1 MKMTRLSITS
11 IAIALLLLTLTACA
25 SSSGGGEGSDSA
37 PAETVAPS
45 PTPMGTL
52 TVPPGATVEL
62 TVDGPV
68 PQEVTVQA
76 GTPVLFILRD
86 EEYGQSTVKF
96 DRVNDINVGTM
107 LWLLP
112 GESRVFTRLN
122 DKPPGSYTY
131 EMLTRPE
138 NKGTIIVE

>member
-1 MKMTRLSITS
+1 MPKLLLVS
-11 IAIALLLLTLTACA
+11 ALIALFALGLTACA
-25 SSSGGGEGSDSA
+25 SSSGGGEDSGGA

-68 PQEVTVQA
+68 PQEVTVKA

-86 EEYGQSTVKF
+86 DEYGQSTVKF
-96 DRVNDINVGTM
+96 DATGVGTM

-122 DKPPGSYTY
+122 DKPPGAYTY

>member
-1 MKMTRLSITS
+1 MTRLSFTT
-11 IAIALLLLTLTACA
+11 AVIALLLMTLTACA
-25 SSSGGGEGSDSA
+25 GSSGGSEGSGSA
-37 PAETVAPS
+37 PAETVAPT

-68 PQEVTVQA
+68 PREVTVQA

-122 DKPPGSYTY
+122 DKPPGAYTY

>member
-1 MKMTRLSITS
+1 MTRLSVTS
-11 IAIALLLLTLTACA
+11 IAIALLLILTACA
-25 SSSGGGEGSDSA
+25 SSSGGGEGSGGA

-68 PQEVTVQA
+68 PREVTVKA

-86 EEYGQSTVKF
+86 DEYGQSTVKF

-122 DKPPGSYTY
+122 DKPPGTYTY

-138 NKGTIIVE
+138 NKGTVIVE

>member
-1 MKMTRLSITS
+1 MNMTRLSITTV
-11 IAIALLLLTLTACA
+11 AIALLALALTACA
-25 SSSGGGEGSDSA
+25 GGSGGEDSGGA
-37 PAETVAPS
+37 PEETMAPS

-96 DRVNDINVGTM
+96 DASGVGTM

>member
-1 MKMTRLSITS
+1 MSKLSIL
-11 IAIALLLLTLTACA
+11 IPVVVALLALALMGLHRQFRRRRWFRRYP
-25 SSSGGGEGSDSA
+25 GGKPRS
-37 PAETVAPS
+37 PT

-68 PQEVTVQA
+68 PREVTIKA
-76 GTPVLFILRD
+76 GNPVLFILRD

-122 DKPPGSYTY
+122 DKPPGTYPY

-138 NKGTIIVE
+138 NKGTVIVE

>member
-1 MKMTRLSITS
+1 MNMARLTIVSTIL
-11 IAIALLLLTLTACA
+11 ALLAFGLIGC
-25 SSSGGGEGSDSA
+25 SGSSGESNGGATAS
-37 PAETVAPS
+37 ETAVPS

-68 PQEVTVQA
+68 PSEVTVKT
-76 GTPVLFILRD
+76 GSPVLFILKD

-96 DRVNDINVGTM
+96 DDSKVGTM

-122 DKPPGSYTY
+122 DKPPGTYTY

-138 NKGTIIVE
+138 NKGTVIVE

>member
-1 MKMTRLSITS
+1 MSRLSKTA
-11 IAIALLLLTLTACA
+11 IAIALLVAALTACA
-25 SSSGGGEGSDSA
+25 TNSGGGEGSGGA

-62 TVDGPV
+62 TVDGPI
-68 PQEVTVQA
+68 PREVTVAA

-96 DRVNDINVGTM
+96 DESRVGTM

-122 DKPPGSYTY
+122 DQTPGTYTY

>member
-1 MKMTRLSITS
+1 MSKFSMI
-11 IAIALLLLTLTACA
+11 IPVVVALLALALMGCA
-25 SSSGGGEGSDSA
+25 GSSGGGDGSGGT
-37 PAETVAPS
+37 PAETAVPT

-68 PQEVTVQA
+68 PQEVTIKA
-76 GTPVLFILRD
+76 GNPVLFILRD

-122 DKPPGSYTY
+122 DKPPGAYTY

>member
-1 MKMTRLSITS
+1 MVPAVPRRKPRSPPPRPW
-11 IAIALLLLTLTACA
+11 
-25 SSSGGGEGSDSA
+25 A
-37 PAETVAPS
+37 PLPF
-45 PTPMGTL
+45 PR
-52 TVPPGATVEL
+52 GATVEL

-68 PQEVTVQA
+68 PQEVTIKA
-76 GTPVLFILRD
+76 GNPVLFILRD

-122 DKPPGSYTY
+122 DKPPGAYTY